1 MVRNKYKAD
10 DSVCVVSW
18 THTCVVDTLAYIE
31 DAHSGSQPVSS
42 VSRLIPD
49 FQRTGAGVSVSG
61 LSWALG
67 SPPHSPAAPSVPE
80 NPEAHDR
87 P

>member
-18 THTCVVDTLAYIE
+18 THTCVVDTLEHIE
-31 DAHSGSQPVSS
+31 HAHSGSQPVSS

-49 FQRTGAGVSVSG
+49 FQLTGAGVSG

-67 SPPHSPAAPSVPE
+67 SPPLSPAAPSVPE